1 MTSQIQNQMTSLSS
15 LDTNLVF
22 DINHIIMNYL
32 KLNSFNLKCFSDT
45 TIQMSEEISNIKSK
59 NISPEEYQIHISFAS
74 NYFTLLISQ
83 ENAIDVIP
91 PIISNYTNS
100 ELGLFLSNILEKH
113 IINCAQS
120 LDNSKEKFEKYKN
133 YLLKI
138 YHCIL
143 QGSQKNKILENIC
156 SSITVLI
163 ILGINGNWT
172 NGLEQL
178 IDAAKSNNENNM
190 GNILMTALIISNI
203 NETFEK
209 LKEKISIKETETI
222 RAYIKGYSN
231 VICFL

>member
-32 KLNSFNLKCFSDT
+32 KLNSLNPKCFSDT
-45 TIQMSEEISNIKSK
+45 TIQMSEEISNIENK
-59 NISPEEYQIHISFAS
+59 NISPEEYQTHISFAS

-91 PIISNYTNS
+91 PIISNYPNS

-138 YHCIL
+138 EHGKMY
-143 QGSQKNKILENIC
+143 
-156 SSITVLI
+156 
-163 ILGINGNWT
+163 
-172 NGLEQL
+172 
-178 IDAAKSNNENNM
+178 NE
-190 GNILMTALIISNI
+190 
-203 NETFEK
+203 
-209 LKEKISIKETETI
+209 
-222 RAYIKGYSN
+222 
-231 VICFL
+231 